1 MEDQDGNDN
10 LGTMSQK
17 QGKMWKKIKE
27 KETDDELVCEI
38 TDK

>member
-10 LGTMSQK
+10 LGMMSQK
-17 QGKMWKKIKE
+17 QGKMWKKIK